1 MLNRNLVKSLT
12 DLRADPAGISKLAQ
26 EEGPV
31 YIFNRNKPISVV
43 LDVEA
48 YEELM
53 DRVQDALDVEEIKEM
68 QKTAK
73 PEDFVSWDEIKKD
86 LKL

>member
-43 LDVEA
+43 LDVKD
-48 YEELM
+48 YEELTNPAE
-53 DRVQDALDVEEIKEM
+53 VAKNEQLLKKLGIKY
-68 QKTAK
+68 
-73 PEDFVSWDEIKKD
+73 
-86 LKL
+86 